1 MGRSSRQKADLNRDS
16 VVAGASHVMR
26 ERGVEQSGIA
36 EIMREAGLTHGAF
49 YSHFES
55 KDSLA
60 VEACEYAFE
69 VATNHWHAMLDA
81 AEHGNGEVRSRVLDH
96 YLSAA
101 HRDDPR
107 TGCPGAALAS
117 DAIRETEAGPFRAA
131 YVAGIQGMTEA
142 VERMMPTNL
151 PKKARRQRAL
161 LTVATML
168 GAVTLARASGGHEFS
183 DEILEAARQALLGAG
198 R

>member
-16 VVAGASHVMR
+16 VVAGASRVIR
-26 ERGVEQSGIA
+26 ERGIEKSGIA

-55 KDSLA
+55 KDMLA
-60 VEACEYAFE
+60 VEACEYAFK
-69 VATNHWHAMLDA
+69 VATEHWNTLLDA
-81 AEHGNGEVRSRVLDH
+81 AEQGNGEVRTKVLER

-101 HRDDPR
+101 HRDRPR

-117 DAIRETEAGPFRAA
+117 DSIRETQTDHFRTA
-131 YVAGIQGMTEA
+131 YTAGINGMTDA
-142 VERMMPTNL
+142 VERMMPPTL
-151 PKKARRQRAL
+151 SKKARRQRAL

-168 GAVTLARASGGHEFS
+168 GAVTLARATRDHEFS
-183 DEILEAARQALLGAG
+183 DEILDAARQGLLGH
-198 R
+198 